1 MFRFS
6 VILTLFLSVLLCTVS
21 AQPRF
26 KGKRLDTTQAVLGAD
41 SDVTK
46 LIKFKDSVAAVGPAK
61 QDLRE
66 PEPTEK
72 TGLILLI
79 LGMVTLIVWAGRRA
93 WLRQHKK

>member
-1 MFRFS
+1 
-6 VILTLFLSVLLCTVS
+6 
-21 AQPRF
+21 
-26 KGKRLDTTQAVLGAD
+26 
-41 SDVTK
+41 
-46 LIKFKDSVAAVGPAK
+46 VAAVGPAK